1 MQAKEKTE
9 KPLKWFVL
17 PNESYKWDFV
27 LEKYVDED
35 SEQEATTESRGIER
49 LADDGFDKDF
59 ITHKRRKQR
68 DRYSSEW

>member
-35 SEQEATTESRGIER
+35 SEQEATTQSRGIER
-49 LADDGFDKDF
+49 LADDCFDKDYV

-68 DRYSSEW
+68 DYYY